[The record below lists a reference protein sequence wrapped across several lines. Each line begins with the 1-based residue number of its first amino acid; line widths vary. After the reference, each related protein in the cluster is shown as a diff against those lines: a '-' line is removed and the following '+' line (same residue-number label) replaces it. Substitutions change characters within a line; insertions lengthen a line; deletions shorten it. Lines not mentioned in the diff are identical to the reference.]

1 MYFVTFDVDGR
12 EGTRRTDVLT
22 GSAAN
27 AGSLVDSRNHGR
39 FLIILVKGHHL
50 DGTSGTVTGTVAALH
65 LIGNGHTILLD
76 PYGMTYLDR
85 GFLVLV
91 DFHYSTCRTDFRAA
105 RTLRT
110 AVPQF
115 IRHDRQHQVHQVA
128 AGTEHLIGTF
138 RHAELTTCT
147 VLGEMVERE

>member
-1 MYFVTFDVDGR
+1 MSLDVDGR

-39 FLIILVKGHHL
+39 LLVILVKGYHL
-50 DGTSGTVTGTVAALH
+50 DGTSGTMTGTVATLDFV
-65 LIGNGHTILLD
+65 GDGHAVLLD

-128 AGTEHLIGTF
+128 AGAEHLI
-138 RHAELTTCT
+138 RT
-147 VLGEMVERE
+147 V

>member
-1 MYFVTFDVDGR
+1 MYFVPLDVDGR
-12 EGTRRTDVLT
+12 EGTRRTDILT

-39 FLIILVKGHHL
+39 CLIILVKGHHL

-85 GFLVLV
+85 GFLTIAPAGQTSEQRV
-91 DFHYSTCRTDFRAA
+91 HSG
-105 RTLRT
+105 
-110 AVPQF
+110 
-115 IRHDRQHQVHQVA
+115 RQ
-128 AGTEHLIGTF
+128 
-138 RHAELTTCT
+138 CPNS
-147 VLGEMVERE
+147 